1 MGCNTGRAK
10 ISETDDLLGLAAA
23 MHFAGAGAI
32 ISTLWMINK
41 LDCML
46 CFKVFYGE
54 LVKGVRAGGS
64 EGNTSATVNLAR
76 AMQTATLALRKAVFE
91 SLTTG
96 RDSPFMALG
105 CPLK

>member
-10 ISETDDLLGLAAA
+10 ISETDDLIGLTAAI
-23 MHFAGAGAI
+23 HFAGAGAI

-46 CFKVFYGE
+46 CFKIFYGE

-64 EGNTSATVNLAR
+64 EG
-76 AMQTATLALRKAVFE
+76 TLLLL
-91 SLTTG
+91 SI
-96 RDSPFMALG
+96 
-105 CPLK
+105 